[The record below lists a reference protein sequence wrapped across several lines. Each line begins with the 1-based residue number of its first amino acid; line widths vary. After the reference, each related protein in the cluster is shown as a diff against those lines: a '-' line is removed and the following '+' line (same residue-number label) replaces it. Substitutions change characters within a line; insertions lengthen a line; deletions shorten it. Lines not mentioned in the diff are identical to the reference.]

1 MSKRKLLMTAI
12 GAGVTYLMR
21 NKQARDK
28 VISTVSN
35 MVKKNGSPSA
45 RTARPRVEVSNQDW
59 RK

>member
-35 MVKKNGSPSA
+35 MVKKNGSSSA
-45 RTARPRVEVSNQDW
+45 RTARPRVEVSNQEW
-59 RK
+59 RN

>member
-1 MSKRKLLMTAI
+1 MSKRKLLMTAL

-35 MVKKNGSPSA
+35 MVKKNGSSA
-45 RTARPRVEVSNQDW
+45 QSARPRAEVNSREWKN
-59 RK
+59 

>member
-35 MVKKNGSPSA
+35 MVKKNGSSA
-45 RTARPRVEVSNQDW
+45 RTARPRVEVSNQEW
-59 RK
+59 RN

>member
-1 MSKRKLLMTAI
+1 MSKRKLLMTAL

-35 MVKKNGSPSA
+35 MVKKNGSSA
-45 RTARPRVEVSNQDW
+45 QSARPRVEVNSREWKN
-59 RK
+59 

>member
-35 MVKKNGSPSA
+35 MVKKNGSSS
-45 RTARPRVEVSNQDW
+45 RTARPRVEVSNQEW
-59 RK
+59 RN

>member
-28 VISTVSN
+28 VISTVSS
-35 MVKKNGSPSA
+35 MVKRKGSSSA
-45 RTARPRVEVSNQDW
+45 RSAKARVEVNNREW
-59 RK
+59 RD